1 MSFSKP
7 YTYVD
12 GNVLNASDHASNEQE
27 LQLYINQEILQSDID
42 NNEVLGVSLA
52 PPKVIGVTNNIE
64 FTTKDIYGI
73 NKTRNELDFSWF
85 TGTTKAEFQGSANVT
100 DYQSIPNSGF
110 EVRISDAS
118 TAKVMITA
126 AFKLFVLTN
135 STATNA
141 DDDDALASDI
151 HLFSVNDSDQTP
163 EKKAGTDNY
172 VFQPKGT
179 ALSVNK
185 DPGIGADQRQ
195 RNHRYI
201 MVTRMLDVSVGA
213 TKFYF
218 AINNRG
224 ERGNVNCQSVTYE
237 VFYI

>member
-7 YTYVD
+7 YTYVN
-12 GNVLNASDHASNEQE
+12 GNVLNATDHSSNELE
-27 LQLYINQEILQSDID
+27 LQLYINQEIIQGDMDDDSI
-42 NNEVLGVSLA
+42 LGVCLA
-52 PPKVIGVTNNIE
+52 PPRVIGVTNNVE

-73 NKTRNELDFSWF
+73 NKTRNPLDFSWF
-85 TGTTKAEFQGSANVT
+85 TGTTKAEFQGDPNVT

-110 EVRISDAS
+110 EVHIAGVTS
-118 TAKVMITA
+118 AKLMINA
-126 AFKLFVLTN
+126 AFKVFVMDN

-141 DDDDALASDI
+141 ENDDALPSDI
-151 HLFSVNDSDQTP
+151 HLFSVNDTDQTP
-163 EKKAGTDNY
+163 EIEAGTDNY
-172 VFQPKGT
+172 VFQQPGS
-179 ALSVNK
+179 ALAPNK
-185 DPGIGADQRQ
+185 DPGIGEGERQ

-201 MVTRMLDVSVGA
+201 MVTRMLDVSEGT

-224 ERGNVNCQSVTYE
+224 ERGQVNCQSVTYE